1 MDETQRPSPAEIF
14 AWQQDQ
20 LFVARTED
28 APEEFPALRNFS
40 AGMMYE
46 GIIRP
51 LQPEPPQFI
60 TIPMGSGPGS
70 RELKNAVSM
79 WNMIWEAGQF
89 RRRFF
94 NEDELPAPIAKLAD
108 LGDIN
113 FTFVPRSRSRYFE
126 YAPLYHLL
134 PKAALSRAGLP
145 RVRSGA
151 WPFMAD
157 WGDIDRHL
165 PPDFGRRLTEAWAR
179 TVWPHLISG
188 SRLDAFSDAD
198 PIRILAHNLD
208 FWIPAVTEIIQD
220 VLGTFP
226 EVDKGR
232 AAGPVPLVD
241 GGFLNEAVTG
251 NPRMG
256 GTIWEG
262 EEEAAE
268 VVAAVVDAADQTG
281 GLRSVI
287 DAVRSNR
294 VEDDFSDRWSYERED
309 FERRLYGKRRKVR
322 VRFVELTDSTPVQ
335 APESDLF
342 GNVVTSDFLAL
353 LNREQRQIV
362 VLLSSGLRQHEV
374 AEHLGYANHS
384 PVSKRLAQIRKQA
397 ERYFELC

>member
-1 MDETQRPSPAEIF
+1 LERPA
-14 AWQQDQ
+14 
-20 LFVARTED
+20 
-28 APEEFPALRNFS
+28 FPPSWANWGR
-40 AGMMYE
+40 
-46 GIIRP
+46 
-51 LQPEPPQFI
+51 
-60 TIPMGSGPGS
+60 
-70 RELKNAVSM
+70 AVS
-79 WNMIWEAGQF
+79 
-89 RRRFF
+89 
-94 NEDELPAPIAKLAD
+94 
-108 LGDIN
+108 
-113 FTFVPRSRSRYFE
+113 
-126 YAPLYHLL
+126 
-134 PKAALSRAGLP
+134 
-145 RVRSGA
+145 
-151 WPFMAD
+151 
-157 WGDIDRHL
+157 
-165 PPDFGRRLTEAWAR
+165 LT
-179 TVWPHLISG
+179 PS
-188 SRLDAFSDAD
+188 S
-198 PIRILAHNLD
+198 LAHNLD
-208 FWIPAVTEIIQD
+208 FWIPAVTDIIQD

-232 AAGPVPLVD
+232 TAGPVPLAD

-268 VVAAVVDAADQTG
+268 VVAAVVNAADQTD

-294 VEDDFSDRWSYERED
+294 VEDDFADRWSYERED

-335 APESDLF
+335 APESDLS
-342 GNVVTSDFLAL
+342 GNVITNDFLAL